1 MSVGLL
7 KTLHLLGV
15 VLFLGN
21 IIVTAFWK
29 VMADRTRD
37 LTVIRFA
44 VRATNWADVFFTFGG
59 VVLLAVAG
67 RALAA
72 QGGMPEL
79 PWLRLAYG
87 LFAATGLLWLGVL
100 IPLQWAQAR
109 LLAPLPRD
117 AAIPAR
123 YRRLALA
130 WAVAGTLATLLP
142 LGIVWLMTV
151 KPSL

>member
-7 KTLHLLGV
+7 KTLHMLGV

-29 VMADRTRD
+29 IMADRTRD
-37 LTVIRFA
+37 LAVIRFA

-67 RALAA
+67 HALAA
-72 QGGMPEL
+72 QTGMAAL
-79 PWLRLAYG
+79 PWLRWAYG
-87 LFAATGLLWLGVL
+87 LFAATGLLWVGVL
-100 IPLQWAQAR
+100 IPLQRAQAKV
-109 LLAPLPRD
+109 LAPLPRD
-117 AAIPAR
+117 AQIPAR

-130 WAVAGTLATLLP
+130 WAVAGTPATLLP

>member
-37 LTVIRFA
+37 LAVIRFA

-59 VVLLAVAG
+59 VALLAVAG
-67 RALAA
+67 RALAT
-72 QGGMPEL
+72 QGGMPDL

-100 IPLQWAQAR
+100 IPLQRAQAK
-109 LLAPLPRD
+109 LLAPLPHD

-123 YRRLALA
+123 YWHLALA